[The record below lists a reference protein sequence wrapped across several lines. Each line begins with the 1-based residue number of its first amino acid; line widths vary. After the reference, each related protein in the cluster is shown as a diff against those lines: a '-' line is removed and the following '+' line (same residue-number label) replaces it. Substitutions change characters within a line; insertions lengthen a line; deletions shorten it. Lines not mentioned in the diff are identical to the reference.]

1 MPKPKT
7 KIVTTTTPP
16 VSLPERLTQLKVA
29 LGALINPTELLELL
43 MQLLAQELLLLQ
55 AQGQPLSEHLPLLD
69 GLMRYEALRL
79 RRESLTLRQRK
90 AKSADYFPEE
100 APKPLGAPDPA
111 PPEVVE
117 YINAIR
123 RKMWG
128 RLPEDS
134 PPPGT
139 VTPPAPSEAEP
150 APEVST
156 ETAVTTADPAEIPGT
171 PEYEAKMAVARA
183 RIKELEAERDRLN
196 QEAEDRWLR
205 IQAIEAKQ
213 QAEQQA
219 SYDPAR
225 SETSSNAAAANAIA
239 CDTMVGSTR
248 ALVDEACKR
257 SLTSC
262 AGSQTFNPA

>member
-1 MPKPKT
+1 
-7 KIVTTTTPP
+7 
-16 VSLPERLTQLKVA
+16 
-29 LGALINPTELLELL
+29 

-69 GLMRYEALRL
+69 RLMRYEALRL
-79 RRESLTLRQRK
+79 RRESLSLRQRK

-100 APKPLGAPDPA
+100 APKPIGAPDPA
-111 PPEVVE
+111 PPEVVD

-139 VTPPAPSEAEP
+139 VTEATATPQPPVVEEP
-150 APEVST
+150 APEVSA
-156 ETAVTTADPAEIPGT
+156 ETAVTTEDSANIPGT
-171 PEYEAKMAVARA
+171 PEYEAKMAAARA
-183 RIKELEAERDRLN
+183 RIAYLEAERDRLT

-219 SYDPAR
+219 SYDPRPFRNLVKRRR
-225 SETSSNAAAANAIA
+225 SKYD
-239 CDTMVGSTR
+239 C
-248 ALVDEACKR
+248 L
-257 SLTSC
+257 
-262 AGSQTFNPA
+262 

>member
-1 MPKPKT
+1 MPKPKKKVVAT
-7 KIVTTTTPP
+7 PTTTPP

-69 GLMRYEALRL
+69 RLMRYEALRL
-79 RRESLTLRQRK
+79 RRESLTLRKRK

-100 APKPLGAPDPA
+100 DPKPIGARDPA

-139 VTPPAPSEAEP
+139 VTEAAAAPQPPVAEEP
-150 APEVST
+150 APEVSA
-156 ETAVTTADPAEIPGT
+156 ETAVTTEDPAEIPGT

-213 QAEQQA
+213 NAQAQVQRSPED
-219 SYDPAR
+219 YDPH
-225 SETSSNAAAANAIA
+225 SP
-239 CDTMVGSTR
+239 
-248 ALVDEACKR
+248 KR
-257 SLTSC
+257 RRRQLWL
-262 AGSQTFNPA
+262 